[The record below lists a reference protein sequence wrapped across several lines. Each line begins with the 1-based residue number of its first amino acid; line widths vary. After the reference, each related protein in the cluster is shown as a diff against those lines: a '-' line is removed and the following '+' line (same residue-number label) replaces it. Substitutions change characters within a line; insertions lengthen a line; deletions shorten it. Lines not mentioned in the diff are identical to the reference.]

1 MSKMAIT
8 YVTTEKSKFLQMKLN
23 YLFTAFF
30 CFCLAQAQMEFKSN
44 FWGSGLYLNGQKI
57 TVNEAKEKV
66 QQQQEV
72 LQLLSKAQTNRTI
85 GQVMGAAGGFTFG
98 FVLGQEFNKNANPNW
113 AVGGAGLVVGIIG
126 TVIEGAGNKKLKE
139 AANQYNQLQNSK
151 AFEPTLELVS
161 NQNGIGI
168 GLRF

>member
-1 MSKMAIT
+1 
-8 YVTTEKSKFLQMKLN
+8 MKLN
-23 YLFTAFF
+23 YLLTAFF
-30 CFCLAQAQMEFKSN
+30 CFCFAQAQMEFKSN

-72 LQLLSKAQTNRTI
+72 LQLFSKAQTNRTI

-126 TVIEGAGNKKLKE
+126 IVIEGAGNKKLKE
-139 AANQYNQLQNSK
+139 AVNQYNQLQNSK
-151 AFEPTLELVS
+151 ALAPTLELVS

-168 GLRF
+168 GLRL

>member
-1 MSKMAIT
+1 
-8 YVTTEKSKFLQMKLN
+8 MKLN
-23 YLFTAFF
+23 YLLTAFF

-44 FWGSGLYLNGQKI
+44 FWGSGLYLNNQKI

-66 QQQQEV
+66 QDQQEI
-72 LQLLSKAQTNRTI
+72 LQLFNKAQSNRTI
-85 GQVMGAAGGFTFG
+85 GQVMGFAGGFTFG
-98 FVLGQEFNKNANPNW
+98 FVLGQEFSKNMNPNW

-126 TVIEGAGNKKLKE
+126 AVVEGAGNKKLKE

-151 AFEPTLELVS
+151 AFEPTLEMVS

>member
-8 YVTTEKSKFLQMKLN
+8 YVTTEKSKFKHMKLN
-23 YLFTAFF
+23 YLFTAF
-30 CFCLAQAQMEFKSN
+30 FCLAQAQMEFKSN

>member
-1 MSKMAIT
+1 M
-8 YVTTEKSKFLQMKLN
+8 TTKKSKFTPMKLN
-23 YLFTAFF
+23 YLLTAFF

-85 GQVMGAAGGFTFG
+85 GQVMGVAGGFTFG

-151 AFEPTLELVS
+151 AFEPTLNLVS
-161 NQNGIGI
+161 NQNGVGI